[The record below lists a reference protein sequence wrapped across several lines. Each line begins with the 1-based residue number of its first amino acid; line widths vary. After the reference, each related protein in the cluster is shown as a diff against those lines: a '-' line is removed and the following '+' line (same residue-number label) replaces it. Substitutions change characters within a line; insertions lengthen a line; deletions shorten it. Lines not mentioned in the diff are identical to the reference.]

1 MSEWLLS
8 LPFYFFILVVR
19 DALEIRC
26 EGELIDFLSRR
37 ATRVHIP
44 MNGCCA
50 VGSLGDVYLPIVL
63 VLYELGIRHSSAP
76 GGIAYGGSIDHTKQF

>member
-1 MSEWLLS
+1 MSEWLLC

-19 DALEIRC
+19 DAFEIRC
-26 EGELIDFLSRR
+26 EGELIVFLSRR
-37 ATRVHIP
+37 ATRVRIP

-63 VLYELGIRHSSAP
+63 VLYELDIRHSPLPAVSRT
-76 GGIAYGGSIDHTKQF
+76 GGSVDHIKQF